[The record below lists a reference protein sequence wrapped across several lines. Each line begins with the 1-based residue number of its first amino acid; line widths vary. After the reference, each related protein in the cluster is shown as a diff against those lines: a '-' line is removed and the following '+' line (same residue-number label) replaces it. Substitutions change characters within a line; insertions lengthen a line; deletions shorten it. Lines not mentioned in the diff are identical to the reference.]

1 MLGLTTTPLR
11 ATLAGLLLLGL
22 TAGCGPVEM
31 VDAPMLPPSP
41 EPAPAPAPDETPEA
55 VVPAE
60 LPTLPVHFV
69 RSGPVA
75 FYVEPVA
82 VDATAV
88 LAGADPSALSAEAL
102 ATALF
107 TLQLG
112 ARPSD
117 PDLATSV
124 PPGVA
129 LRGTSITGSVLTVDV
144 DGALATTSG
153 SSSQESTLAEQL
165 AHTASLVP
173 GVESVVLTIDGAPV
187 TELWGHLDWSAP
199 IVADPFALSPI
210 TIVTPPHGATL
221 AAGTLVVSGLATVFE
236 ATLLVRLLDA
246 DGTLVP
252 IEPGFVTAS
261 EGGPGRGDWTWE
273 LELGPGTWTIEAE
286 APDLSDGEGP
296 PPFVTRRTL
305 TVVAG

>member
-11 ATLAGLLLLGL
+11 SALAALLLVGI
-22 TAGCGPVEM
+22 TAACGPVDM
-31 VDAPMLPPSP
+31 VDAPTLPPSP
-41 EPAPAPAPDETPEA
+41 EPAPAPGEPTED

-69 RSGPVA
+69 RSGPVS

-82 VDATAV
+82 VDATGV
-88 LAGADPSALSAEAL
+88 LAGRDASSLSAEEL

-112 ARPSD
+112 ARAID
-117 PDLATSV
+117 PDLSTSV

-129 LRGTSITGSVLTVDV
+129 LRGVAIAGGVLTVDV

-165 AHTASLVP
+165 AHTAVLVP
-173 GVESVVLTIDGAPV
+173 GIDALLLTIDGAPV
-187 TELWGHLDWSAP
+187 GELWGHLDWSAP
-199 IVADPFALSPI
+199 IVPDPFSLSPI
-210 TIVTPPHGATL
+210 TIVTPAHGAVVT
-221 AAGTLVVSGLATVFE
+221 AGPVVVTGLATVFE

-246 DGTLVP
+246 EGRVVP

-261 EGGPGRGDWTWE
+261 EGGPGRGDWRWE
-273 LELGPGTWTIEAE
+273 IELPAGTWTLEAE
-286 APDLSDGEGP
+286 APDMSDGEGP
-296 PPFVTRRTL
+296 PPFITRRTV